1 MQLDEGQLD
10 EVLRSQSND
19 QSEMEFCYRLPELS
33 DVFPGSSLL
42 QERLYLEYVPYLNF
56 TPSISDTVIPVSY
69 KEVIRAP
76 LWLVAFVYFLFLSL
90 VLSVWAALG
99 NTPALITFGALTLWL
114 IYLYF
119 KTALKIEVDQNHLR
133 VGGASIEHKYIGEVT
148 VLSSSEVKLIRTRDA
163 DPLAYLAI
171 RFWSSKAI
179 KLQVSDARDKTPY
192 WLITTNNGQDLLK
205 ALKS

>member
-1 MQLDEGQLD
+1 MQLDEDQLD

-42 QERLYLEYVPYLNF
+42 QERSYLEYVPYLNF

-99 NTPALITFGALTLWL
+99 NTPALITFGSLTLWL
-114 IYLYF
+114 IVLFF
-119 KTALKIEVDQNHLR
+119 KTSLKIEVDQTHLR

-179 KLQVSDARDKTPY
+179 KLQVSDVRDKTPY
-192 WLITTNNGQDLLK
+192 WLITTNNGQELLK

>member
-42 QERLYLEYVPYLNF
+42 QERSYLEYVPYLNF

-99 NTPALITFGALTLWL
+99 NTPALITFGTLSLWL

-119 KTALKIEVDQNHLR
+119 KTALTIEVDDTHLR
-133 VGGASIEHKYIGEVT
+133 VGGASIEHTYIGEVT
-148 VLSSSEVKLIRTRDA
+148 VLTSSEVKLIRTRDA
-163 DPLAYLAI
+163 DPLAHLAI
-171 RFWSSKAI
+171 RFWSSKAV
-179 KLQVSDARDKTPY
+179 KLQVSDERDITPY
-192 WLITTNNGQDLLK
+192 WLITTNHGEDLLN

>member
-1 MQLDEGQLD
+1 MTEKGL
-10 EVLRSQSND
+10 
-19 QSEMEFCYRLPELS
+19 
-33 DVFPGSSLL
+33 
-42 QERLYLEYVPYLNF
+42 
-56 TPSISDTVIPVSY
+56 SY

-99 NTPALITFGALTLWL
+99 NTPALITFGALSLWL

-119 KTALKIEVDQNHLR
+119 KTTLTIEVDDTHLR
-133 VGGASIEHKYIGEVT
+133 VGGASIEHTYIGEVT
-148 VLSSSEVKLIRTRDA
+148 VLSSSEVRLIRTRDA

-171 RFWSSKAI
+171 RFWSSKAV
-179 KLQVSDARDKTPY
+179 KLQVSDERDRTPY
-192 WLITTNNGQDLLK
+192 WLITTNNGQELLK

>member
-33 DVFPGSSLL
+33 DVFPGSALL
-42 QERLYLEYVPYLNF
+42 QERSYLEYVPYLNF

-99 NTPALITFGALTLWL
+99 NTPALITFGVLTLWL

-119 KTALKIEVDQNHLR
+119 KTALKIEVDQTHLR
-133 VGGASIEHKYIGEVT
+133 VGGAAIEHKYIGEVT
-148 VLSSSEVKLIRTRDA
+148 VLTSAQVKLIRTRDA

-171 RFWSSKAI
+171 RFWNSKAV
-179 KLQVSDARDKTPY
+179 KLQVLDDRDRTPY
-192 WLITTNNGQDLLK
+192 WLITTNKGQELVK

>member
-1 MQLDEGQLD
+1 MQLDEDQLD

-42 QERLYLEYVPYLNF
+42 RERSYLEYVPYLNF

-114 IYLYF
+114 LVLF
-119 KTALKIEVDQNHLR
+119 FRTSLKIEVDQTHLR

-192 WLITTNNGQDLLK
+192 WLITTNNGQELVK

>member
-114 IYLYF
+114 IVLFF
-119 KTALKIEVDQNHLR
+119 KTSLKIEVNQTHLR

>member
-19 QSEMEFCYRLPELS
+19 QSEMEFCYRLPEPS
-33 DVFPGSSLL
+33 DVSQGLSLL
-42 QERLYLEYVPYLNF
+42 RERSYLEYVPYLNF

-114 IYLYF
+114 IVLFF
-119 KTALKIEVDQNHLR
+119 KTSLKIEVDQTHLR

-192 WLITTNNGQDLLK
+192 WLITTNNGQELLK